1 MTVGNRRGVG
11 SVVQAVLRLHV
22 GSTGTPA
29 AVVPPSWPWKAAPM
43 SSEAR
48 RAAVSALIALA
59 GSADFRDRADAGRGL
74 AGFAE
79 SAQARRALSDLVL
92 DADDTFV
99 TLETARALLRR
110 QDRIGLAAVASA
122 LATADHGRA
131 DWIDVAVLD
140 VFGMFARDRDAAVR
154 ECEVLTRDPD
164 DRVRRGASRLIGM
177 LTEINPVLQP
187 EQDDL
192 PRSP

>member
-1 MTVGNRRGVG
+1 
-11 SVVQAVLRLHV
+11 
-22 GSTGTPA
+22 
-29 AVVPPSWPWKAAPM
+29 M

>member
-1 MTVGNRRGVG
+1 
-11 SVVQAVLRLHV
+11 
-22 GSTGTPA
+22 
-29 AVVPPSWPWKAAPM
+29 M

-79 SAQARRALSDLVL
+79 TARARRTLSDLVL
-92 DADDTFV
+92 DAGDTFV

-122 LATADHGRA
+122 LATADPGRA
-131 DWIDVAVLD
+131 DWIDRAVLD
-140 VFGMFARDRDAAVR
+140 VFGVFGRDRDAAVR
-154 ECEVLTRDPD
+154 ECELLTPDPD
-164 DRVRRGASRLIGM
+164 ERVRRGAGRLIGM
-177 LTEINPVLQP
+177 LTEIDPVLHP
-187 EQDDL
+187 VQDDL
-192 PRSP
+192 PRPP